1 MKTYN
6 FSAMNTNIQLG
17 IERSSRSGEELL
29 EQVQH
34 IFSMVESACSRF
46 LPDSELSRLNKQVGQ
61 EVVLSPLLFSILQ
74 QAVECHRETNGLFQP
89 GILAALEKEGYRQS
103 IEQIRGQEVKALVS
117 APIAAITKLPYV
129 LDDKNITIVAE
140 ETLDLGGIAKGWAVD
155 YTAALLQANADGFI
169 NAGGDMRIF
178 GKLANELNVGIE
190 HPYIPGESM
199 SSFSLSAGALAT
211 SSTAK
216 RRWKSNGEWKHH
228 LIDPRTGTSVNSRI
242 VSVTVTAPTAVQAD
256 VWAKTVLLLGEEQGG
271 AWIEQKGESAVWMN
285 EFGEIW
291 RVG

>member
-1 MKTYN
+1 MKIYN

-17 IERSSRSGEELL
+17 IERSKRSGDELL
-29 EQVQH
+29 QQVQH
-34 IFSMVESACSRF
+34 IFKMVENACSRF
-46 LPDSELSRLNKQVGQ
+46 LPDSELSRLNEQVGQ
-61 EVVLSPLLFSILQ
+61 EVALSPLLFSILQ
-74 QAVECHRETNGLFQP
+74 QAAQCYRETNGLFQP
-89 GILAALEKEGYRQS
+89 GVLAALEQEGYRQS
-103 IEQIRGQEVKALVS
+103 IEQICGQEIKTPVS
-117 APIAAITKLPYV
+117 APIAVATKLPYV

-140 ETLDLGGIAKGWAVD
+140 EKLDLGGIAKGWAVD
-155 YTAALLQANADGFI
+155 YTAALLQDNADGFI
-169 NAGGDMRIF
+169 NAGGDLRIF
-178 GKLANELNVGIE
+178 GKLTNGLTVGIE

-199 SSFSLSAGALAT
+199 SSLSLSSGALAT

-242 VSVTVTAPTAVQAD
+242 ITVTVTAPTAVQAD

-271 AWIEQKGESAVWMN
+271 AWIEQKGERAVWMN

-291 RVG
+291 RIG

>member
-34 IFSMVESACSRF
+34 IFKMVENACSRF
-46 LPDSELSRLNKQVGQ
+46 LPDSELSRLNEQIGQ
-61 EVVLSPLLFSILQ
+61 EAVLSPLLFSILQ
-74 QAVECHRETNGLFQP
+74 QAAKCYRETNGLFHP
-89 GILAALEKEGYRQS
+89 GILSTLEREGYRQS
-103 IEQIRGQEVKALVS
+103 IDQIRGQEVQTPVS
-117 APIAAITKLPYV
+117 ASIAVAPKLPYV
-129 LDDKNITIVAE
+129 LDDKNLTIVAE
-140 ETLDLGGIAKGWAVD
+140 ERLDLGGIAKGWAVD

-199 SSFSLSAGALAT
+199 SSFSLSSGALAT
-211 SSTAK
+211 SSTVK
-216 RRWKSNGEWKHH
+216 RRWKRNGEWKHH
-228 LIDPRTGTSVNSRI
+228 LIDPRTGTSANSRI
-242 VSVTVTAPTAVQAD
+242 ITITVTAPTAVQAD

-271 AWIEQKGESAVWMN
+271 AWIEQKGERAVWMN

>member
-17 IERSSRSGEELL
+17 IERSKRSDEELL
-29 EQVQH
+29 QQVQH
-34 IFSMVESACSRF
+34 IFEMVENACSRF
-46 LPDSELSRLNKQVGQ
+46 LPDSELSRLNEQVGQ
-61 EVVLSPLLFSILQ
+61 EVALSPLLFSILQ
-74 QAVECHRETNGLFQP
+74 QAAKCYRETNGLFQP
-89 GILAALEKEGYRQS
+89 GVLAALEQEGYRQS
-103 IEQIRGQEVKALVS
+103 IEQIRGQEITTFVS
-117 APIAAITKLPYV
+117 APIAVATKLPYA

-140 ETLDLGGIAKGWAVD
+140 EKLDLGGIAKGWAVD

-169 NAGGDMRIF
+169 NAGGDLCIF
-178 GKLANELNVGIE
+178 GQLANELTVGIE

-199 SSFSLSAGALAT
+199 SSLSLSSGALAT

-216 RRWKSNGEWKHH
+216 RRWKNNGEWKHH

-242 VSVTVTAPTAVQAD
+242 VTVTVTAPTAVQAD

-271 AWIEQKGESAVWMN
+271 AWIEQKGERAVWMN
-285 EFGEIW
+285 EFGEVW

>member
-1 MKTYN
+1 
-6 FSAMNTNIQLG
+6 MNTNIQLG
-17 IERSSRSGEELL
+17 IERSKRSDEELL
-29 EQVQH
+29 QQVQH
-34 IFSMVESACSRF
+34 IFEMVENACSRF
-46 LPDSELSRLNKQVGQ
+46 LPDSELSRLNEQVGQ
-61 EVVLSPLLFSILQ
+61 EVALSPLLFSILQ
-74 QAVECHRETNGLFQP
+74 QAAKCYRETNGLFQP
-89 GILAALEKEGYRQS
+89 GVLAALEQEGYRQS
-103 IEQIRGQEVKALVS
+103 IEQIRGQEITTFVS
-117 APIAAITKLPYV
+117 APIAVATKLPYA

-140 ETLDLGGIAKGWAVD
+140 EKLDLGGIAKGWAVD

-169 NAGGDMRIF
+169 NAGGDLCIF
-178 GKLANELNVGIE
+178 GQLANKLTVGIE

-199 SSFSLSAGALAT
+199 SSLSLSSGALAT

-242 VSVTVTAPTAVQAD
+242 VTVTVTAPTAVQAD

-271 AWIEQKGESAVWMN
+271 AWIEQKGERAVWMN
-285 EFGEIW
+285 EFGEVW